1 MAMTDEAHAKSETR
15 RRRTEDE
22 RLLSGP
28 ERAAFTETDTWRV
41 FRIMGEFVEGFEEL
55 AELGPAVTLFGS
67 ARISPG
73 DPMYDA
79 AVEVGRL
86 LGEAGFTVITGGGP
100 GAMEAGNRG
109 AREAGAPSVGLNIE
123 LPFEQHVNPYV
134 DVEVDFSYF
143 FVRKVMLVKYSRAFV
158 IFPGGFGTIDE
169 LFEALT
175 LIQTGK
181 IRNFPIVLFGS
192 SYWQGL
198 LDWLRATM
206 AAEGKVSDADLGL
219 LELTDSPE
227 EVLRSILDSG
237 QRPHDATGFE
247 EEAREATRKALGG
260 PPPPR

>member
-1 MAMTDEAHAKSETR
+1 MGMTDEERGGFEADS

-28 ERAAFTETDTWRV
+28 DLAAFKDSRRV
-41 FRIMGEFVEGFEEL
+41 LRIMGEFVEGFEEL
-55 AELGPAVTLFGS
+55 ADLGPAVTLFGS
-67 ARISPG
+67 ARISPD
-73 DPMYDA
+73 DPMYAA

-109 AREAGAPSVGLNIE
+109 AREADAPSVGLNIE

-134 DVEVDFSYF
+134 DVEIDFRYF
-143 FVRKVMLVKYSRAFV
+143 FVRKFMLVKYSRAFV
-158 IFPGGFGTIDE
+158 IFPGGFGTMDE

-181 IRNFPIVLFGS
+181 IRDFPVVLFGS
-192 SYWQGL
+192 DYWRGL
-198 LDWLRATM
+198 IDWVRSTM
-206 AAEGKVSDADLGL
+206 VADGKASDADLGL
-219 LELTDSPE
+219 IALTDSPE
-227 EVLRSILDSG
+227 EVLEIIVSSARERRERAD
-237 QRPHDATGFE
+237 FE

-260 PPPPR
+260 

>member
-1 MAMTDEAHAKSETR
+1 
-15 RRRTEDE
+15 
-22 RLLSGP
+22 
-28 ERAAFTETDTWRV
+28 
-41 FRIMGEFVEGFEEL
+41 MGEFVEGFDQL

-73 DPMYDA
+73 DPMYSA

-86 LGEAGFTVITGGGP
+86 LGEAGFTIITGGGP

-123 LPFEQHVNPYV
+123 LPFERHVNPYV
-134 DVEVDFSYF
+134 DVEIDFRYF

-158 IFPGGFGTIDE
+158 IFPGGFGTMDE

-181 IRNFPIVLFGS
+181 IRDFPVVLFGS
-192 SYWQGL
+192 DYWRGL
-198 LDWLRATM
+198 IEWLRANM
-206 AAEGKVSDADLGL
+206 VADGKATEADLGL
-219 LELTDSPE
+219 IALTDSPE
-227 EVLRSILDSG
+227 AVLEIIMSSAREQQERVDY
-237 QRPHDATGFE
+237 E

-260 PPPPR
+260 